1 MTIHSLL
8 RDYPVEWDET
18 AGFVARLQESPQRLV
33 VVDENVWKHH
43 SGGCLAGLDRKF
55 VEVFAVSEDRKNL
68 AGVEALYDLLIG
80 RAAKRNLALV
90 SIGGGILQDLTG
102 FAASTLYR
110 GIPWVFVPTTLLAQA
125 DSCIGSK
132 TSLNYKGFKNLLGT
146 FYPPRAVY
154 LHPAFVL
161 TQKDADY
168 ASGLGEVIKLHLMGG
183 REKARQLAGLLPRL
197 KARDLTALGAAVRQ
211 SLAIKYS
218 YFAGDEFDTGR
229 RNLLNFGHCFGH
241 ALEATSAFRIPHG
254 QGIVLGMLLANEV
267 ACRRGL
273 LSAEATSAL
282 ARDLLL
288 PGLYVRP
295 RPAEWDAA
303 ALIEAMGKDKKR
315 TGAGLALVMLKDDF
329 DLIKVDDLAPEEVRS
344 VLGALAGALVER
356 P

>member
-1 MTIHSLL
+1 MTIHSTL
-8 RDYPVEWDET
+8 RDYPVEWDDT
-18 AGFVARLQESPQRLV
+18 PQFVARLQESPQRLI
-33 VVDENVWKHH
+33 VVDENVWKCHAQ
-43 SGGCLAGLDRKF
+43 GCLKDLDRGT
-55 VEVFAVSEDRKNL
+55 VEVFPVSEDRKNL
-68 AGVEALYDLLIG
+68 AGVEALYDLLIR

-110 GIPWVFVPTTLLAQA
+110 GIPWIFVPTTLLAQA

-146 FYPPRAVY
+146 FYPPKAIY
-154 LHPAFVL
+154 LHPPFVL
-161 TQKDADY
+161 TLTEADY

-183 REKARQLAGLLPRL
+183 AARTRELAALLPRL
-197 KARDLTALGAAVRQ
+197 KGRDLPALATAIRN
-211 SLAIKYS
+211 SLQIKYS

-254 QGIVLGMLLANEV
+254 QAVVLGMLLANEV
-267 ACRRGL
+267 AGRRGL
-273 LSAEATSAL
+273 LSNQAKAGL
-282 ARDLLL
+282 ARDLLV
-288 PGLYVRP
+288 PGLAVRP

-303 ALIEAMGKDKKR
+303 AVIEALGKDKKR
-315 TGAGLALVMLKDDF
+315 TGAGLALVMMKDDF
-329 DLIKVDDLAPEEVRS
+329 DLIKVDDLAPDEVRS
-344 VLGALAGALVER
+344 ALDSLAGNLVER